1 MSMSQWE
8 IDTTKQFYG
17 SMVEMRKA
25 EGQTVEALDS
35 NLMKERLIT
44 SLLSDVQELIDLN
57 KPEEAKELINKVKYM
72 YKECD

>member
-25 EGQTVEALDS
+25 EGQTVESLDS
-35 NLMKERLIT
+35 NLMKERLII
-44 SLLSDVQELIDLN
+44 SLLSDVQELIDIN
-57 KPEEAKELINKVKYM
+57 PSKAIELINKVKYM

>member
-35 NLMKERLIT
+35 NLMKERLII
-44 SLLSDVQELIDLN
+44 SLLSDVQELIDIN
-57 KPEEAKELINKVKYM
+57 PSKAKELINKVKYM

>member
-25 EGQTVEALDS
+25 EGQTVESLDS
-35 NLMKERLIT
+35 NVMKERLII
-44 SLLSDVQELIDLN
+44 SLLSDVQELIDIN
-57 KPEEAKELINKVKYM
+57 PSKAKELINKVKYM